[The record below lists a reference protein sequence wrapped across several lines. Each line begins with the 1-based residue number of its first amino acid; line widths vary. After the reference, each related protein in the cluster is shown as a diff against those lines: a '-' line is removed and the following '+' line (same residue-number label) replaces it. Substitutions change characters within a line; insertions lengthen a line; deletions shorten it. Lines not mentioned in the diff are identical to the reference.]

1 MNIHDKDRNI
11 LVDEILS
18 NYKSKLDDLTMSELE
33 EELEAEESTT
43 KFGEIPY
50 SHNTSSSQDD
60 RELRPWGE
68 NHERTLNDSRRQESR
83 GEIEEEKKRRSLND
97 QRMMAKWEKHQEYSK
112 QTSREDL
119 RQEPRRQSEK

>member
-1 MNIHDKDRNI
+1 MKQTEGYDRNI
-11 LVDEILS
+11 LIEEILLS
-18 NYKSKLDDLTMSELE
+18 YKKKLEDLSMSELE
-33 EELEAEESTT
+33 EELEAEEATT

-50 SHNTSSSQDD
+50 SKSTQDD

-68 NHERTLNDSRRQESR
+68 NHKRT
-83 GEIEEEKKRRSLND
+83 LND

>member
-1 MNIHDKDRNI
+1 MKQTEGYDRNI
-11 LVDEILS
+11 LIEEILLS
-18 NYKSKLDDLTMSELE
+18 YKKKLEDLSMSELE

-50 SHNTSSSQDD
+50 SKSTQDD

-68 NHERTLNDSRRQESR
+68 NHKRT
-83 GEIEEEKKRRSLND
+83 LND

>member
-1 MNIHDKDRNI
+1 
-11 LVDEILS
+11 
-18 NYKSKLDDLTMSELE
+18 MSELE

-50 SHNTSSSQDD
+50 SNS
-60 RELRPWGE
+60 
-68 NHERTLNDSRRQESR
+68 RQESR
-83 GEIEEEKKRRSLND
+83 GEIEKKNKRRSLND
-97 QRMMAKWEKHQEYSK
+97 QLQFDRMMAKWEKHKEYSK

>member
-50 SHNTSSSQDD
+50 SNS
-60 RELRPWGE
+60 
-68 NHERTLNDSRRQESR
+68 RQESR
-83 GEIEEEKKRRSLND
+83 GEIEWDGAKVYDKKKNKRRSLND
-97 QRMMAKWEKHQEYSK
+97 QLQFDRMMAKWEKHKEYSK
-112 QTSREDL
+112 QTSRENL

>member
-1 MNIHDKDRNI
+1 MKQTEGYDRNI
-11 LVDEILS
+11 LIEEILLS
-18 NYKSKLDDLTMSELE
+18 YKDKLKDLSMSELE
-33 EELEAEESTT
+33 EELEAEEATT

-50 SHNTSSSQDD
+50 SKSTQDD

-68 NHERTLNDSRRQESR
+68 NHERT
-83 GEIEEEKKRRSLND
+83 LND

-119 RQEPRRQSEK
+119 RQEPYSGRTRND

>member
-1 MNIHDKDRNI
+1 MEPNIKREE
-11 LVDEILS
+11 LVTSILS
-18 NYKSKLDDLTMSELE
+18 HYKSKLEDLTLSELE

-50 SHNTSSSQDD
+50 SKSAQDD
-60 RELRPWGE
+60 RELRSWGE
-68 NHERTLNDSRRQESR
+68 NHERT
-83 GEIEEEKKRRSLND
+83 LND

>member
-1 MNIHDKDRNI
+1 MTIRQSLKQREQTEGYNRTI
-11 LVDEILS
+11 LIDEILAK
-18 NYKSKLDDLTMSELE
+18 YKEKLNDLSMSELE

-50 SHNTSSSQDD
+50 SKSAQDD

-68 NHERTLNDSRRQESR
+68 NHERTLND
-83 GEIEEEKKRRSLND
+83 

-112 QTSREDL
+112 KTSREDL
-119 RQEPRRQSEK
+119 RQEPYSGRPRND

>member
-50 SHNTSSSQDD
+50 SNS
-60 RELRPWGE
+60 
-68 NHERTLNDSRRQESR
+68 RQESR
-83 GEIEEEKKRRSLND
+83 GEIEKKNKRRSLND
-97 QRMMAKWEKHQEYSK
+97 QLQFDRMMAKWEKHKEYSK

>member
-1 MNIHDKDRNI
+1 MKQTEGYDRNI
-11 LVDEILS
+11 LIEEILLS
-18 NYKSKLDDLTMSELE
+18 YKKKLEDLSMSELE
-33 EELEAEESTT
+33 EELEAEEATT

-50 SHNTSSSQDD
+50 SKSTQDD

-68 NHERTLNDSRRQESR
+68 NHKRT
-83 GEIEEEKKRRSLND
+83 LND

-119 RQEPRRQSEK
+119 RQEPYSGRPRND

>member
-1 MNIHDKDRNI
+1 MKQTEGYDRNI
-11 LVDEILS
+11 LIEEILLS
-18 NYKSKLDDLTMSELE
+18 YKKKLEDLTLSELE
-33 EELEAEESTT
+33 EELEDEEATT

-50 SHNTSSSQDD
+50 SKSTQDD

-68 NHERTLNDSRRQESR
+68 NHKRT
-83 GEIEEEKKRRSLND
+83 LND

>member
-50 SHNTSSSQDD
+50 SKSAQDD

-68 NHERTLNDSRRQESR
+68 NHERT
-83 GEIEEEKKRRSLND
+83 LND

>member
-1 MNIHDKDRNI
+1 MEQTEGYDRNI
-11 LVDEILS
+11 LIDEILLS
-18 NYKSKLDDLTMSELE
+18 YKNKLKDLSMSELE
-33 EELEAEESTT
+33 EELEAEKSTT

-50 SHNTSSSQDD
+50 SKSTQDD

-68 NHERTLNDSRRQESR
+68 NHKRT
-83 GEIEEEKKRRSLND
+83 LND
-97 QRMMAKWEKHQEYSK
+97 QRMMAKWEKHHEYSK

>member
-1 MNIHDKDRNI
+1 MKQTEGYDRNI
-11 LVDEILS
+11 LIEEILLS
-18 NYKSKLDDLTMSELE
+18 YKKKLEDLSMSELE
-33 EELEAEESTT
+33 EELEAEEATT

-50 SHNTSSSQDD
+50 SKSTQDD

-68 NHERTLNDSRRQESR
+68 NHERT
-83 GEIEEEKKRRSLND
+83 LND

>member
-50 SHNTSSSQDD
+50 SNS
-60 RELRPWGE
+60 
-68 NHERTLNDSRRQESR
+68 RQESR
-83 GEIEEEKKRRSLND
+83 GEIEKKNKRRSLND
-97 QRMMAKWEKHQEYSK
+97 QLQFDRMMAKWEKHKEYSK
-112 QTSREDL
+112 QTSRENL

>member
-50 SHNTSSSQDD
+50 SHNTSS
-60 RELRPWGE
+60 
-68 NHERTLNDSRRQESR
+68 RQESR
-83 GEIEEEKKRRSLND
+83 GEIEKEKKRRSLND

>member
-50 SHNTSSSQDD
+50 SNS
-60 RELRPWGE
+60 
-68 NHERTLNDSRRQESR
+68 RQESR
-83 GEIEEEKKRRSLND
+83 GEIEKKNKRRSLND
-97 QRMMAKWEKHQEYSK
+97 QIQFDRMMAKWEKHKEYSK

>member
-1 MNIHDKDRNI
+1 MEPNIKREE
-11 LVDEILS
+11 LVASILS
-18 NYKSKLDDLTMSELE
+18 HYKSKLEDLTLSELE

-50 SHNTSSSQDD
+50 SKSAQDD
-60 RELRPWGE
+60 RELRSWGE
-68 NHERTLNDSRRQESR
+68 NHERT
-83 GEIEEEKKRRSLND
+83 LND

>member
-1 MNIHDKDRNI
+1 MEPNIKREE
-11 LVDEILS
+11 LVTSILS
-18 NYKSKLDDLTMSELE
+18 HYKSKLEDLTLSELE
-33 EELEAEESTT
+33 EELQAEESTT

-50 SHNTSSSQDD
+50 SKSAQDD
-60 RELRPWGE
+60 RELRSWGE
-68 NHERTLNDSRRQESR
+68 NHERT
-83 GEIEEEKKRRSLND
+83 LND

>member
-50 SHNTSSSQDD
+50 SNS
-60 RELRPWGE
+60 
-68 NHERTLNDSRRQESR
+68 RQESR
-83 GEIEEEKKRRSLND
+83 GEIEKKNKRRSSND
-97 QRMMAKWEKHQEYSK
+97 QLQFDRMMAKWEKHKEYSK

>member
-50 SHNTSSSQDD
+50 SNS
-60 RELRPWGE
+60 
-68 NHERTLNDSRRQESR
+68 RQESR
-83 GEIEEEKKRRSLND
+83 GEIEKKNKRRSLND
-97 QRMMAKWEKHQEYSK
+97 QIQFDRMMAKWEKHKEYSK
-112 QTSREDL
+112 QTSRENL

>member
-1 MNIHDKDRNI
+1 MKQTEGYDRNI
-11 LVDEILS
+11 LIDEILLS
-18 NYKSKLDDLTMSELE
+18 YKKKLEDLSMSELE
-33 EELEAEESTT
+33 EELEAEEATT

-50 SHNTSSSQDD
+50 SKSTQDD

-68 NHERTLNDSRRQESR
+68 NHERTLND
-83 GEIEEEKKRRSLND
+83 
-97 QRMMAKWEKHQEYSK
+97 QRMMAKWEKHHEYSK

>member
-1 MNIHDKDRNI
+1 MKQTEGYDRNI
-11 LVDEILS
+11 LIEEILLS
-18 NYKSKLDDLTMSELE
+18 YKDKLKDLSMSELE

-50 SHNTSSSQDD
+50 SKSTQDD

-68 NHERTLNDSRRQESR
+68 NHKRT
-83 GEIEEEKKRRSLND
+83 LND

>member
-1 MNIHDKDRNI
+1 MEPNIKREE
-11 LVDEILS
+11 LVTSILS
-18 NYKSKLDDLTMSELE
+18 HYKSKLEDLTLSELE

-50 SHNTSSSQDD
+50 SKSAQDD

-68 NHERTLNDSRRQESR
+68 NHERT
-83 GEIEEEKKRRSLND
+83 LND

-119 RQEPRRQSEK
+119 RQEPYSGRTRND

>member
-1 MNIHDKDRNI
+1 MEPNIKREE
-11 LVDEILS
+11 LVTSILS
-18 NYKSKLDDLTMSELE
+18 HYKSKLEDLTLSELE

-50 SHNTSSSQDD
+50 SKSAQDD
-60 RELRPWGE
+60 RELRSWGE
-68 NHERTLNDSRRQESR
+68 NHERT
-83 GEIEEEKKRRSLND
+83 LND

-119 RQEPRRQSEK
+119 RQEPYSGRTRND

>member
-1 MNIHDKDRNI
+1 MTIRQSLKQREQTEGYNRTI
-11 LVDEILS
+11 LIDEILAK
-18 NYKSKLDDLTMSELE
+18 YKEKLNDLSMSELE

-50 SHNTSSSQDD
+50 SKSAQDD

-68 NHERTLNDSRRQESR
+68 NHERTLND
-83 GEIEEEKKRRSLND
+83 

-112 QTSREDL
+112 KTSRGDL
-119 RQEPRRQSEK
+119 RQEPYSGRPRND

>member
-1 MNIHDKDRNI
+1 MKQTEGYDRNI
-11 LVDEILS
+11 LIEEILLS
-18 NYKSKLDDLTMSELE
+18 YKDKLKDLSMSELE

-50 SHNTSSSQDD
+50 SKSTQDD

-68 NHERTLNDSRRQESR
+68 NHERT
-83 GEIEEEKKRRSLND
+83 LND